1 MGDVPNYAIDER
13 RIVGLN
19 EKEMHEMEISR
30 AESDVYE
37 HMSKK
42 INEVKEKLNKEQT
55 LNKKLINIS
64 EEIIEEFIKNQG
76 VITADKIISL
86 RDIIADE
93 KEASYE
99 Y

>member
-1 MGDVPNYAIDER
+1 MRDVPNYAIDER

-42 INEVKEKLNKEQT
+42 INEVNEKLNKEQT

-76 VITADKIISL
+76 VITVDKIINL
-86 RDIIADE
+86 RDIIANE
-93 KEASYE
+93 KGASYE

>member
-64 EEIIEEFIKNQG
+64 EEIIEEFIKNEG

>member
-1 MGDVPNYAIDER
+1 MIMGDVQNYAIDER

-37 HMSKK
+37 HMQNQ

-93 KEASYE
+93 KGGKL
-99 Y
+99 

>member
-1 MGDVPNYAIDER
+1 MGDVQNYAIDER

-19 EKEMHEMEISR
+19 EKEMHETEISR

-37 HMSKK
+37 HMQKQ

-64 EEIIEEFIKNQG
+64 EEIIEEFIKNEG
-76 VITADKIISL
+76 VITVDKIISL

-93 KEASYE
+93 KGASYE

>member
-30 AESDVYE
+30 AKSDVYE

-93 KEASYE
+93 KDGD
-99 Y
+99 

>member
-76 VITADKIISL
+76 VITVDKIINL
-86 RDIIADE
+86 RDIIANE
-93 KEASYE
+93 KGASYE